1 MSEFTASALVD
12 YHHDFGG
19 GRLSA
24 SVNGFYSSSV
34 RLALESR
41 VTQKEY
47 FQGNARI
54 GWSPTDSGA
63 TFSLF
68 TRNFTNAKV
77 LNSVFI
83 NPSADAV
90 IYSAPRQIG
99 VAVNYSF

>member
-1 MSEFTASALVD
+1 
-12 YHHDFGG
+12 
-19 GRLSA
+19 
-24 SVNGFYSSSV
+24 
-34 RLALESR
+34 